1 MDSQVIKE
9 FKNALSIVLNSQ
21 EQKVNVEA
29 IVKNTSSMI
38 LKNRIEARKAK
49 KNLNNQI
56 EKLKQEFNAL

>member
-29 IVKNTSSMI
+29 IIKNTSSMI